1 MRSFG
6 LGKEPLDILQER
18 ECILKLL
25 AQTKPGN
32 LLTAHQKYSIDPS
45 TRYPNLNTKGIKK
58 ESVRHLYDKSEIPF
72 KTIDYETIS
81 KTNVAV
87 ASPKKKGRG

>member
-6 LGKEPLDILQER
+6 LGREPLDVLQER
-18 ECILKLL
+18 ECILKVL

-45 TRYPNLNTKGIKK
+45 TRYPNLNTKSIKK
-58 ESVRHLYDKSEIPF
+58 ENMRHLYDKSEIPF
-72 KTIDYETIS
+72 KTIDYDAMS
-81 KTNVAV
+81 KTNIAV
-87 ASPKKKGRG
+87 ASPKKKGGR